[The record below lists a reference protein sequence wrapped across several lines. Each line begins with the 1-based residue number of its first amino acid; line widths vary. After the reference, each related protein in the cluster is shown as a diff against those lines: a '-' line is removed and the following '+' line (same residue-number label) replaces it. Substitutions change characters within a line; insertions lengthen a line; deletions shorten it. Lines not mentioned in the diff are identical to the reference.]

1 MHFLNPR
8 FSQAA
13 RGLLHAQVQ
22 HRAVYLGAAVAVSLA
37 AMRWQTKRRHMEQTT
52 ALPLNDKRI
61 INAWAFFDWA
71 NSSYAL
77 TISVAIFPAYYA
89 SVTDEWV
96 LVLGKSIPNTALYA
110 YAISGAYLLLVLA
123 SPILSGIADYSGRKM
138 AFLRFFTTV
147 GALSCVSLFFFQGME
162 QLALGTIAFMLAT
175 IGFAGGLVFYNA
187 YLPEIVTEDLYDRV
201 SAKGFA
207 YGYIGS
213 VILLLLN
220 LLVILHPSW
229 FGIHDSTLAVR
240 LAFVMVGLWWLGFA
254 LIPFSRL
261 PKGDTSKPM
270 DRLLWRGFE
279 ELRKVWRVV
288 RHERNIK
295 RFLLSFFC
303 YSAGVQT
310 ILFLA
315 SIFAE
320 KELHFGTSE
329 LIGIILILQIVA
341 IGGAWLFARV
351 SEWKGNKSALLS
363 MLVIWTGICFMAYY
377 VQDKGQ
383 FYVLAGGVGMVMG
396 GIQSLSRSTYS
407 KLIPEGTHD
416 TASFFSFYDILE
428 KLAIVLGTF
437 SFGFIEQLTGGMR
450 NSVLTLG
457 VFFVASLAVLLFVRI
472 EHARTEVEA

>member
-1 MHFLNPR
+1 MAEDKTENM
-8 FSQAA
+8 AEATA
-13 RGLLHAQVQ
+13 R
-22 HRAVYLGAAVAVSLA
+22 
-37 AMRWQTKRRHMEQTT
+37 
-52 ALPLNDKRI
+52 PLNDKRI

-89 SVTDEWV
+89 SVTDQWV
-96 LVLGKSIPNTALYA
+96 RVLGKTMPNTALYA
-110 YAISGAYLLLVLA
+110 YAISAAYLLLALV

-138 AFLRFFTTV
+138 LFLRFFTTV

-213 VILLLLN
+213 VILLVLN
-220 LLVILHPSW
+220 LMVIMKPEW
-229 FGIHDSTLAVR
+229 FGIHDSSLAVR
-240 LAFVMVGLWWLGFA
+240 LAFVMVGVWWLGFA
-254 LIPFSRL
+254 LIPFTRL
-261 PKGDTSKPM
+261 PGGHNDKPM

-279 ELRKVWRVV
+279 ELRKVWQVV
-288 RHERNIK
+288 RQERNIK
-295 RFLLSFFC
+295 LFLFSFFC

-310 ILFLA
+310 VLFLA

-320 KELHFGTSE
+320 KELHFGTTE
-329 LIGIILILQIVA
+329 LIGIILILQLVA

-351 SEWKGNKSALLS
+351 SEWRGNKFALVS
-363 MLVIWTGICFMAYY
+363 MLLIWTSICFMAYY
-377 VQDKGQ
+377 VENKTQ
-383 FYVLAGGVGMVMG
+383 FYFLAGGVGMVMG

-407 KLIPEGTHD
+407 KLIPEGAHD

-450 NSVLTLG
+450 NSVLALG
-457 VFFVASLAVLLFVRI
+457 VFFLAGLALLLFVRI
-472 EHARTEVEA
+472 EHAQAEVDV

>member
-1 MHFLNPR
+1 MAEDKTENM
-8 FSQAA
+8 AEATA
-13 RGLLHAQVQ
+13 R
-22 HRAVYLGAAVAVSLA
+22 
-37 AMRWQTKRRHMEQTT
+37 
-52 ALPLNDKRI
+52 PLNDKRI

-77 TISVAIFPAYYA
+77 TISVAIFPAY
-89 SVTDEWV
+89 
-96 LVLGKSIPNTALYA
+96 
-110 YAISGAYLLLVLA
+110 AISAAYLLLALV

-138 AFLRFFTTV
+138 LFLRFFTTV

-213 VILLLLN
+213 VILLVLN
-220 LLVILHPSW
+220 LMVIMKPEW
-229 FGIHDSTLAVR
+229 FGIHDSSLAVR
-240 LAFVMVGLWWLGFA
+240 LAFVMVGVWWLGFA
-254 LIPFSRL
+254 LIPFTRL
-261 PKGDTSKPM
+261 PGGHNDKPM

-279 ELRKVWRVV
+279 ELRKVWQVV
-288 RHERNIK
+288 RQERNIK
-295 RFLLSFFC
+295 LFLFSFFC

-310 ILFLA
+310 VLFLA

-320 KELHFGTSE
+320 KELHFGTTE
-329 LIGIILILQIVA
+329 LIGIILILQLVA

-351 SEWKGNKSALLS
+351 SEWRGNKFALVS
-363 MLVIWTGICFMAYY
+363 MLLIWTSICFMAYY
-377 VQDKGQ
+377 VENKSQ
-383 FYVLAGGVGMVMG
+383 FYFLAGGVGMVMG

-407 KLIPEGTHD
+407 KLIPEGAHD

-450 NSVLTLG
+450 NSVLALG
-457 VFFVASLAVLLFVRI
+457 VFFLAGLALLLFVRI
-472 EHARTEVEA
+472 EHAHADLDV